1 MSRVIDALIAYRVLK
16 LLVTP
21 FNKTKAFELGIID
34 EKGKVLIK
42 SRNIEN
48 AEQRKSYTLLIRFVF
63 NLKKLLAKIG
73 VRGPIGS
80 TAAAAIAFFKEQ
92 SGEQLSENA
101 ALDIERE
108 IYKYI
113 TSEGFEFDLSE
124 NYGEPLTE
132 GTYKVKHDIYNSEG
146 EVVINIDEEVYFKET
161 TDIIMGYD
169 VFKHNDI
176 YLTTEDLYVW
186 YCKTKNK
193 TTHISKTW

>member
-21 FNKTKAFELGIID
+21 FNRTKAFEFGIID
-34 EKGKVLIK
+34 DKGKVLKKSKEIK
-42 SRNIEN
+42 DPKERN
-48 AEQRKSYTLLIRFVF
+48 AYTLLIRFVF
-63 NLKKLLAKIG
+63 NLKRLLGKVG
-73 VRGPIGS
+73 VRGPLGS
-80 TAAAAIAFFKEQ
+80 AAAAAIAFFKEQ
-92 SGEQLSENA
+92 SGEQLSDTA
-101 ALDIERE
+101 GLDIERGV
-108 IYKYI
+108 YKYLKK
-113 TSEGFEFDLSE
+113 EGFEFDLSE

-176 YLTTEDLYVW
+176 YLTTEDLYV
-186 YCKTKNK
+186 
-193 TTHISKTW
+193 